1 MPDPSDPATPEESI
15 TLEQFLK
22 LAQVVSSGGSAKHLI
37 QSGAVLV
44 NGQVGTRRKKK
55 LYPGDIVLAEGQE
68 LHVASDQDDPGDPSG
83 AADDVEDAS
92 S

>member
-1 MPDPSDPATPEESI
+1 MSDPCDPATPKESI

-44 NGQVGTRRKKK
+44 NGQVETRRKKK
-55 LYPGDIVLAEGQE
+55 LFPGDIVLAEGQE
-68 LHVASDQDDPGDPSG
+68 LHVASDQEDPGDRSSG
-83 AADDVEDAS
+83 AADDAIP
-92 S
+92 

>member
-1 MPDPSDPATPEESI
+1 MPDPSDPATPKESI

-44 NGQVGTRRKKK
+44 NGQVETRRKKK
-55 LYPGDIVLAEGQE
+55 LFPGDIVLAEGQE
-68 LHVASDQDDPGDPSG
+68 LHVASDQDDSGDPAN
-83 AADDVEDAS
+83 AADDAS